1 MQLFSGGGGNRKQKI
16 ILQDKGGK
24 TFPPYVLME

>member
-1 MQLFSGGGGNRKQKI
+1 MQLFQVRGKGKQKI